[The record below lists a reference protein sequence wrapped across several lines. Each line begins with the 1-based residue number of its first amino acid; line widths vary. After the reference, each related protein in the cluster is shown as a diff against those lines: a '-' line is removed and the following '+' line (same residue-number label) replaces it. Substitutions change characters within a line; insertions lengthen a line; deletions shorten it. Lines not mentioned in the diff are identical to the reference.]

1 MAGRGGARACW
12 NRPFSLTTGRVW
24 RPSGGR
30 AYTASWSKA
39 HCWCLPKRRRRIGDR
54 GRHRG
59 RGRLARHFL
68 QLLSDKRRAAR
79 CGDSGA
85 RQRTRRAHRRTGGVD
100 SLACGAGFRRITTLY
115 GCSATVSVV
124 CEVRRADRR
133 ASDRPRKPGQ
143 RLHPGP
149 HRRSRRARRICREV
163 GGDRARHHGWRR
175 RDDRCPHRPRGSRR
189 RLCERDAA
197 RACATRALGQLS
209 LPIGIRAPSSRRAQ
223 AFDHLRRHAPGRAL
237 LNP

>member
-39 HCWCLPKRRRRIGDR
+39 HCWCLPKRGRRIGDR

-68 QLLSDKRRAAR
+68 QLLSDKRRAAG

-85 RQRTRRAHRRTGGVD
+85 RQRTRRAHRRTGDVD
-100 SLACGAGFRRITTLY
+100 SPRLRGGSSPDLRLY
-115 GCSATVSVV
+115 MDAARQFPLFARFG
-124 CEVRRADRR
+124 RADRP
-133 ASDRPRKPGQ
+133 ASD
-143 RLHPGP
+143 GP
-149 HRRSRRARRICREV
+149 ENLVNAYIPVHIAEAVELGEFV
-163 GGDRARHHGWRR
+163 GG
-175 RDDRCPHRPRGSRR
+175 PLGS
-189 RLCERDAA
+189 CSTSWSA
-197 RACATRALGQLS
+197 
-209 LPIGIRAPSSRRAQ
+209 
-223 AFDHLRRHAPGRAL
+223 
-237 LNP
+237 